1 MLSRCSTVK
10 CRAVTFAKIKNVWNT
25 RTECCLPEIPGS
37 DQTFLTKKSIF
48 LGSRV
53 DMVVRDDN
61 GDGDYYKLLC
71 NSITKQYL
79 LAGFIIR
86 LSGY

>member
-1 MLSRCSTVK
+1 MSRCDI
-10 CRAVTFAKIKNVWNT
+10 CKNKECGIRRVLSARKSLLSDSNKK
-25 RTECCLPEIPGS
+25 TEKFE
-37 DQTFLTKKSIF
+37 
-48 LGSRV
+48 GSRV
-53 DMVVRDDN
+53 AMVGWDDN